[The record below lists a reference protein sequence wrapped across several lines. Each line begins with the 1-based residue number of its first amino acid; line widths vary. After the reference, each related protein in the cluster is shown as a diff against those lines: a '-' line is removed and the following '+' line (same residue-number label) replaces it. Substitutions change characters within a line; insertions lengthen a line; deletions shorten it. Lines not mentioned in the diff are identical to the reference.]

1 MPIIDVH
8 HASSLTDEQAGE
20 LIESLTKAFVNVTG
34 ANPESLHVLIQQ
46 IDSDRWGVGG
56 RTLTA
61 RRAS

>member
-8 HASSLTDEQAGE
+8 HASPITEDQARE
-20 LIESLTKAFVNVTG
+20 LIESLTESFVKVTG
-34 ANPESLHVLIQQ
+34 ANPESLHVLLHQVTP
-46 IDSDRWGVGG
+46 DRWGVGG